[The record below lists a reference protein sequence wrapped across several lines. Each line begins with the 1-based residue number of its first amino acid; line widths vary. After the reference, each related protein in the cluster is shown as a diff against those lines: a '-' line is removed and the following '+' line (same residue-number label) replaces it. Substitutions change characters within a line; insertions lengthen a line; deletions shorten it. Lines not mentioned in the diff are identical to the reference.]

1 VSETFVKDNKT
12 GFEVTI
18 DEIDVNRG
26 YFKIVDGTFAEH
38 QLPYD
43 GKAGDRVKFTPPDAE
58 EEEKPRIITRPG
70 GIVRPR

>member
-1 VSETFVKDNKT
+1 MSETFVKDNKT
-12 GFEVTI
+12 GFEVQI

-26 YFKIVDGTFAEH
+26 YFKVVDATFKEH

-43 GKAGDRVKFTPPDAE
+43 GKAGDRVKFTPPGAV

-70 GIVRPR
+70 GIVRPK